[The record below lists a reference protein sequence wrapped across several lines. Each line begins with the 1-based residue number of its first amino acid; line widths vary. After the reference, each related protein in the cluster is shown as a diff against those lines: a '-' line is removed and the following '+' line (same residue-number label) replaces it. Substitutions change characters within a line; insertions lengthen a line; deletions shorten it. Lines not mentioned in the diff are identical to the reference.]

1 MNRPLKVCFIGGYRP
16 FPLRGLRGGGPNAVS
31 APLIDAFAK
40 MNLNTIQIVVIST
53 PFKEIGVPLAAPK
66 SFSLSKNVE
75 VHYIP
80 ILNPFVVLKRL
91 AQCDLVHIFA
101 LEPQN
106 IIICLF
112 SKILRKKVVVT
123 SHGYPPLEG
132 LMKPKGL
139 RFKIYNLLT
148 RKIIEHSDAVTTV
161 SHILQ
166 RILVHALQIP
176 LSYLNR
182 FTVIHNGTDITP
194 RWQAKRGNS
203 LEVISVLGRNYLN
216 KGLPVILEALERLHP
231 SVKRKISVTLMGEI
245 PESLLSKTHRD
256 VTITVLK
263 KVPHKKLAQLYAKAH
278 IILQPSFFETF
289 NLPALEAA
297 GRGCIPIITTRMGV
311 AEIFENGKEAFIIK
325 PGDSNCIAEL
335 LTCLASY
342 DNLRKEMSRRAYERS
357 LNYTYDKVAERYL
370 SLYLSTLKENNKYGI
385 VKIVTGFSALVIV

>member
-16 FPLRGLRGGGPNAVS
+16 FPLRGLRGGGGPNAVS

-40 MNLNTIQIVVIST
+40 TNLNNIQIVVMST
-53 PFKEIGVPLAAPK
+53 PFKEIGVPLVAPK

-123 SHGYPPLEG
+123 SHGYPPSEG

-203 LEVISVLGRNYLN
+203 LEVVSVLGRNYLN
-216 KGLPVILEALERLHP
+216 KGLPVILEALKRLHP
-231 SVKRKISVTLMGEI
+231 LVKRKISVTLIGDI
-245 PESLLSKTHRD
+245 PESLLSKAHRD
-256 VTITVLK
+256 VTLTVLK
-263 KVPHKKLAQLYAKAH
+263 KVPHKKLAEIYAEAH
-278 IILQPSFFETF
+278 VVLQPSFFEAF

-325 PGDSNCIAEL
+325 PGDSNCIAEI
-335 LTCLASY
+335 LTRLTID
-342 DNLRKEMSRRAYERS
+342 DNLRKEMSRRAYEKS
-357 LNYTYDKVAERYL
+357 FSYTYDKVAEKYL
-370 SLYLSTLKENNKYGI
+370 SLYLGILKRE
-385 VKIVTGFSALVIV
+385 